1 MQEITDLTKD
11 LIRFQTVPSKPREIK
26 RCAAFIENYLR
37 TFRVIY
43 KRFDYEN
50 TPSILVLPQNGFAPV
65 LLMSHIDV
73 VDAPAELFKPL
84 EKDHKIYGRGSLD
97 DKYAVALSLVLL
109 KNHLQRLR
117 KQGRSRNDL
126 PFGVLITADEESGGF
141 KGAKKVLGEIKTD
154 FCIVLDGGSVEKIVV
169 KEKGIAT
176 VKLTSRGKAAPGDR
190 PWLGEN
196 AMEKLIDDFV
206 KLRAYFVK
214 SAPAHQD
221 RAVVINRVHTGNL
234 HDQIPEYAE
243 ASVEIRYTG
252 KDDMERLLYTMQKE
266 LHSQIV
272 VEAVEPLFPGGE
284 PAHLKLLSGISAKT
298 RVGFEDGANDAR
310 FLAQFGING
319 IVWGAD
325 GDGSRHTLKEH
336 VNIESVYEL
345 YRMLDEF
352 MTLISPE
359 ALNL

>member
-1 MQEITDLTKD
+1 
-11 LIRFQTVPSKPREIK
+11 
-26 RCAAFIENYLR
+26 
-37 TFRVIY
+37 
-43 KRFDYEN
+43 
-50 TPSILVLPQNGFAPV
+50 
-65 LLMSHIDV
+65 
-73 VDAPAELFKPL
+73 
-84 EKDHKIYGRGSLD
+84 
-97 DKYAVALSLVLL
+97 
-109 KNHLQRLR
+109 
-117 KQGRSRNDL
+117 
-126 PFGVLITADEESGGF
+126 LITADEESGGF

-266 LHSQIV
+266 LHSKKSCTV
-272 VEAVEPLFPGGE
+272 RSLSRLSSRFFRAV
-284 PAHLKLLSGISAKT
+284 
-298 RVGFEDGANDAR
+298 N
-310 FLAQFGING
+310 
-319 IVWGAD
+319 
-325 GDGSRHTLKEH
+325 RH
-336 VNIESVYEL
+336 I
-345 YRMLDEF
+345 
-352 MTLISPE
+352 
-359 ALNL
+359 

>member
-50 TPSILVLPQNGFAPV
+50 THSILVLPQNGFAPV

-176 VKLTSRGKAAPGDR
+176 VKLTSRGKAALGDR

-284 PAHLKLLSGISAKT
+284 SLHLKLLSGISAKT

-325 GDGSRHTLKEH
+325 GDGSRHTLKEL